1 MDKIALGIFSDFLI
15 NLAAGWV
22 GAAVILPTRTE
33 RRKARLFLLTFN
45 ISLGIVGLM
54 FAYLIRRNI

>member
-22 GAAVILPTRTE
+22 GAALILPSYTKRP
-33 RRKARLFLLTFN
+33 KFSWKLLTGN
-45 ISLGIVGLM
+45 IGFGILSLM
-54 FAYLIRRNI
+54 FSYLLRRSI